1 MSRNR
6 RDLDY
11 LADIQEAIHRI
22 LAYTQGMSWVDF
34 LEDHRTQDAIVRNI
48 EVIGEA
54 AKNLS
59 NDLRRQYPHIPW
71 KDMAGARDRLIHHY
85 FGVNN
90 EIVWQIVQKDLP
102 ALLPQ
107 IQTIL
112 DASG

>member
-1 MSRNR
+1 MSRDR

-22 LAYTQGMSWVDF
+22 LAYTQGMTWDDF
-34 LEDHRTQDAIVRNI
+34 LDDYRTQDAIVRNI

-54 AKNLS
+54 TKNLS
-59 NDLRRQYPHIPW
+59 DALRRQYPHIPW
-71 KDMAGARDRLIHHY
+71 KVMAGARDRLIHHY

-90 EIVWQIVQKDLP
+90 EIVWHIVQEDLP

-107 IQTIL
+107 IQSIL
-112 DASG
+112 DETG